1 MRQPPSTSDEDRRS
15 ISRSTF
21 IVTPSVNHP
30 ALGSGEDHG
39 REALVSEAH
48 VLELLSEFSRLEEL
62 LLNSPRL
69 PLTGK
74 TIVGEDE
81 LLEQMDYIRSSL
93 PPALQTAQDILQQRD
108 CILKTAEQQAQQ
120 HIAVAHQQAFQ
131 IANELG
137 IIDRAKAEANQ
148 IRQVAQS
155 ECEQL
160 RRRTLSEM
168 DLCRAQ
174 YAQDIEQMR
183 QQSLTECQEIQ
194 QEADAYADQV
204 LQSLETNLCE
214 LHAKIRRGRE
224 HLNPALANPPQS
236 V

>member
-1 MRQPPSTSDEDRRS
+1 MRQPPFTTDEERRS
-15 ISRSTF
+15 IDRPTF
-21 IVTPSVNHP
+21 IVTPSVNSPQRQGDEELSHD
-30 ALGSGEDHG
+30 AL
-39 REALVSEAH
+39 LPEAH

-93 PPALQTAQDILQQRD
+93 PQALQTAQEILQHRD
-108 CILKTAEQQAQQ
+108 SILRRAEQQAQQ

-137 IIDRAKAEANQ
+137 IVDRAKAEAQQ
-148 IRQVAQS
+148 IKQIAQS

-160 RRRTLSEM
+160 RRKTLSEM
-168 DLCRAQ
+168 DLCRTQ
-174 YAQDIEQMR
+174 YADDIEQMR
-183 QQSLTECQEIQ
+183 QQSLVECQEIQ

-204 LQSLETNLCE
+204 LRGLEENLCE

-224 HLNPALANPPQS
+224 HLNPGLVQSPQS
-236 V
+236 I

>member
-1 MRQPPSTSDEDRRS
+1 MRQPPFTTDEERRS
-15 ISRSTF
+15 IGRPTF
-21 IVTPSVNHP
+21 IVTPSVNPPIQNGDELAHRD
-30 ALGSGEDHG
+30 AL
-39 REALVSEAH
+39 LPEAH

-93 PPALQTAQDILQQRD
+93 PQALQTAQEILQHRD
-108 CILKTAEQQAQQ
+108 SILRIAEQQAQQ

-137 IIDRAKAEANQ
+137 IIDRAKAEAKQ
-148 IRQVAQS
+148 IKQVAQS

-160 RRRTLSEM
+160 RRKTLSEM
-168 DLCRAQ
+168 DLCR
-174 YAQDIEQMR
+174 DKKFSRRLMLM
-183 QQSLTECQEIQ
+183 LTKFCK
-194 QEADAYADQV
+194 V
-204 LQSLETNLCE
+204 
-214 LHAKIRRGRE
+214 
-224 HLNPALANPPQS
+224 
-236 V
+236 

>member
-1 MRQPPSTSDEDRRS
+1 M
-15 ISRSTF
+15 
-21 IVTPSVNHP
+21 
-30 ALGSGEDHG
+30 
-39 REALVSEAH
+39 
-48 VLELLSEFSRLEEL
+48 

-81 LLEQMDYIRSSL
+81 LLEQMDYIRSTL
-93 PPALQTAQDILQQRD
+93 PQALQTAQEILQQRD
-108 CILKTAEQQAQQ
+108 GILKVAEQQAQQ
-120 HIAVAHQQAFQ
+120 HITVAHQQAFQ

-148 IRQVAQS
+148 IKQVAQS

-160 RRRTLSEM
+160 RQRTLTEL

-204 LQSLETNLCE
+204 LQNLEEQLCT
-214 LHAKIRRGRE
+214 LHAKIRRGRQ
-224 HLNPALANPPQS
+224 HLNPDIAHPSQS
-236 V
+236 I